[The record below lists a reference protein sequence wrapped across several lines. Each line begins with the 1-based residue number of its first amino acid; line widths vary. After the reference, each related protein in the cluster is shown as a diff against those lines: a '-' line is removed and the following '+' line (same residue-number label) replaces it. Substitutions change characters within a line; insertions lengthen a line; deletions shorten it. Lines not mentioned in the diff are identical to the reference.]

1 MNASSGQYNE
11 IIKEYEIHGKKIKAG
26 CSFENPDNRDLF
38 QLLNLVYNASL
49 DKRERMKKVVEYE
62 DSHTIDEDVVR
73 ALAATNNISIEKT
86 KRKEQL
92 KVCTLF
98 EEIAKDSRKEGKVE
112 GKAEAYIEIARD
124 MIKDNQPIE
133 KIMKYS
139 RLSREE
145 ILELQKQE
153 DLQPV

>member
-1 MNASSGQYNE
+1 MHLVEVVNNKLQFKNT
-11 IIKEYEIHGKKIKAG
+11 
-26 CSFENPDNRDLF
+26 DNRDLF

>member
-1 MNASSGQYNE
+1 MHLVEVVNNKLQFKN
-11 IIKEYEIHGKKIKAG
+11 I
-26 CSFENPDNRDLF
+26 DNRDLF

>member
-1 MNASSGQYNE
+1 M
-11 IIKEYEIHGKKIKAG
+11 
-26 CSFENPDNRDLF
+26 
-38 QLLNLVYNASL
+38 LNLVYNASL

-62 DSHTIDEDVVR
+62 DSHIIDEDVVR

-139 RLSREE
+139 RLSREA

>member
-1 MNASSGQYNE
+1 MNAGSGQYNE

-38 QLLNLVYNASL
+38 QLLNLVYYASL

-73 ALAATNNISIEKT
+73 ALAATNNINIEKS

>member
-1 MNASSGQYNE
+1 MNAGSGQYNE

-38 QLLNLVYNASL
+38 QLLNLVYYASL

-62 DSHTIDEDVVR
+62 DSHTVDEDVVR

>member
-1 MNASSGQYNE
+1 MNAGSGQYNE

-38 QLLNLVYNASL
+38 QLLNLVYYASL